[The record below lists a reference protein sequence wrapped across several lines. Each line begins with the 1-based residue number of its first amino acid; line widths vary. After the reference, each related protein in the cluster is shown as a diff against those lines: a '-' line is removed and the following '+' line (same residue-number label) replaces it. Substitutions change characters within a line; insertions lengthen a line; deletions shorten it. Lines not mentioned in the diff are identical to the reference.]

1 MSNLEEHL
9 DIYFRKK
16 KKVILT
22 PISSWDIP
30 RLSPPPTGPYQEKKK
45 NGWGDKLKSEKPTEA
60 RERIEQSHRSLLS
73 TPPPFIRLRPQV
85 RI

>member
-30 RLSPPPTGPYQEKKK
+30 RLSPPPTGPYQEKKRTD
-45 NGWGDKLKSEKPTEA
+45 GVIS
-60 RERIEQSHRSLLS
+60 
-73 TPPPFIRLRPQV
+73 
-85 RI
+85 